1 MPAKWKEFADSLFG
15 ELLDE
20 DKYRQEPLGI
30 EIIKLD
36 RPEETRVVVAKNVAI
51 PFVFE
56 EAMLKHGLHY
66 KVDVRSLNYS
76 GIHKIIYDEIRASHP
91 DIKDIHPPVVIM
103 PENYGKCAAFVDFVR
118 QVYSVYTNGI
128 RL

>member
-20 DKYRQEPLGI
+20 DKYRKEPLGI

-36 RPEETRVVVAKNVAI
+36 RPEETRVVIAKNVAI
-51 PFVFE
+51 PFVFT

-66 KVDVRSLNYS
+66 KVDIGSADLSTVYQ
-76 GIHKIIYDEIRASHP
+76 IINDEIRASHP
-91 DIKDIHPPVVIM
+91 EIKNIHPPVVIM
-103 PENYGKCAAFVDFVR
+103 PENYGKCAAFVDWVW
-118 QVYSVYTNGI
+118 QVYTVYNNGI